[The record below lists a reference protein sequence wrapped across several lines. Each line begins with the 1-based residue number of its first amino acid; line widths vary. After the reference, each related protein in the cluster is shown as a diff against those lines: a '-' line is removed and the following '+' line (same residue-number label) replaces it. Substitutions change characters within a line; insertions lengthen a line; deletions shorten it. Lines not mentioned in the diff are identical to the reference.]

1 MKAGTIILSGIITG
15 LVIGMLYQILTKP
28 APLPLP
34 TQDPRIEELQREN
47 DSLDVLLTQRQH
59 TDTLYYPKYVQ
70 ITAKA
75 DSQKVAVAALP
86 ATEQVEFFAEKTG
99 TDSIEMLP
107 DTTAKVTPAT
117 ITAANMLFI
126 EGEAAKYKV
135 SVMTEHLAFKDTTIQ
150 LQKKRILSTD
160 SLDAIKD
167 FQYKV
172 TANFL
177 TAEAKRQN
185 TNKRIYQ
192 GTTVLATLLLAVS
205 LFR

>member
-1 MKAGTIILSGIITG
+1 
-15 LVIGMLYQILTKP
+15 
-28 APLPLP
+28 
-34 TQDPRIEELQREN
+34 
-47 DSLDVLLTQRQH
+47 
-59 TDTLYYPKYVQ
+59 
-70 ITAKA
+70 
-75 DSQKVAVAALP
+75 
-86 ATEQVEFFAEKTG
+86 
-99 TDSIEMLP
+99 
-107 DTTAKVTPAT
+107 
-117 ITAANMLFI
+117 MLFI

-135 SVMTEHLAFKDTTIQ
+135 SVMAEHLAFKDTTIQ

-192 GTTVLATLLLAVS
+192 RYHSTCNAFTRSITIS
-205 LFR
+205 LTNPT